1 MEGAEKKE
9 KWKVNEDEVG
19 IRKEKQKEQDRKD
32 TKDILWSSSST
43 FSRIFKYHLRRPHLT
58 HPSPASHSS
67 VARISFIRRPHL
79 IHPSPASH
87 SSVARISFIRRPH
100 LTHPSPASHSSVAR
114 ISFIRRP
121 HLTHPSPASHSSVA
135 RISLIRR
142 PPRSHCLPCP
152 PRSLLLYFVSLP
164 ALLLQFHHFHCPP
177 QTEHVYTL
185 HSVLFADLFHWEPTP
200 NGTDRMKKAGYE
212 WMRKKTTSRKEPKT
226 IHISR
231 QAKITRYP
239 RTI

>member
-1 MEGAEKKE
+1 MKM
-9 KWKVNEDEVG
+9 KWGYERRSRRSKTG
-19 IRKEKQKEQDRKD
+19 KTQK
-32 TKDILWSSSST
+32 T
-43 FSRIFKYHLRRPHLT
+43 FCGHHHPLSLAFSNTISVARISLIRRPHLT

-87 SSVARISFIRRPH
+87 SSVARISLIRRPH
-100 LTHPSPASHSSVAR
+100 L
-114 ISFIRRP
+114 I
-121 HLTHPSPASHSSVA
+121 HPSPASHSSVA

-142 PPRSHCLPCP
+142 PHLIHPSPASHSSVARLVHI
-152 PRSLLLYFVSLP
+152 VSL
-164 ALLLQFHHFHCPP
+164 ARLVHSFSTLYLFLLFSFNSTTFTAP